1 MECLYLWRMKKI
13 LLLFSA
19 VLCLASCVNFK
30 DIKINSV
37 RLEKVS
43 VVGAPLGAVL
53 AVEIDNPGF
62 ALRNVEISG
71 MAKFLGEDALG
82 LVIEPFDLTGHTQKI
97 YHLVVNAEL
106 KEGFSLMNVLR
117 VVQTQDLSGVT
128 LDLDVIVKDALG
140 IKHRKELKDIAVWEE
155 LQRL

>member
-1 MECLYLWRMKKI
+1 MKKI
-13 LLLFSA
+13 LLFISA

-71 MAKFLGEDALG
+71 MAKFSGEDALAIG
-82 LVIEPFDLTGHTQKI
+82 LEPFDIKGHACEL
-97 YHLVVNAEL
+97 YHITINGEL
-106 KEGFSLMNVLR
+106 EDGFSLINIVR

-128 LDLDVIVKDALG
+128 LDLDVVVKDPIG
-140 IKHRKELKDIAVWEE
+140 IKHKKELKDIAVWEE

>member
-1 MECLYLWRMKKI
+1 MKKI